1 MQLIIN
7 VEIPRMPLGKIKK
20 TEFKNSEKP
29 SLNKV
34 ETYRCLLLR
43 MQHAHCLSRVS
54 EDSPCCSAN
63 IEWRDRLE
71 DCTMIRGEID

>member
-7 VEIPRMPLGKIKK
+7 VGISRMPLGKINK
-20 TEFKNSEKP
+20 TEFKNSEKL

-34 ETYRCLLLR
+34 FTYRFLLLC

-54 EDSPCCSAN
+54 ED
-63 IEWRDRLE
+63 
-71 DCTMIRGEID
+71 